1 MGKVSIS
8 YCVNVMSLATVTITN
23 GYSALLNFDKSKII
37 YSV

>member
-8 YCVNVMSLATVTITN
+8 YCVNVMSLATVTN
-23 GYSALLNFDKSKII
+23 GHSALLNFDKSKII